1 MNLSPAT
8 TVTATASGYKK
19 NIALIIDGSFAIG
32 DIQEGAQFN
41 WGVAELPVLKE
52 GGTKANF
59 GSFWMN
65 GLTPNA
71 SADEATLAASA
82 KFLQFITSEDAMRL
96 WLETVG
102 ELPARAS
109 LANDPKLAQDP
120 VYGPFITSLP
130 FAEATSFVD
139 EAAQRDVF
147 LDAINRVVL
156 EGQDPTASLMQAAKE
171 DQAILDAANQ

>member
-1 MNLSPAT
+1 MPW
-8 TVTATASGYKK
+8 
-19 NIALIIDGSFAIG
+19 AIFRR
-32 DIQEGAQFN
+32 GAQFN
-41 WGVAELPVLKE
+41 WGVAELPVLEE

-71 SADEATLAASA
+71 SVDEATLEASA

-102 ELPARAS
+102 ELPARTS
-109 LANDPKLAQDP
+109 LVNDPELAQDP
-120 VYGPFITSLP
+120 VYGPFINSLP
-130 FAEATSFVD
+130 YAEATAFAD
-139 EAAQRDVF
+139 EAAQRDVM

-156 EGQDPTASLMQAAKE
+156 EGQDPAASLMQAGKRRSGHYRRCRSVG
-171 DQAILDAANQ
+171 DRISR